1 MDGFMKVKVLVA
13 QSCPTLC
20 DSMDCCSQALYPWH
34 FASKNTGVGSHSL
47 LQGIFLTQG
56 RNPGKGSQTVQAVR
70 CVCLH
75 SLVWMI
81 RGMNEAGRKKLPNDS
96 LTGLLVSV
104 V

>member
-56 RNPGKGSQTVQAVR
+56 
-70 CVCLH
+70 LD
-75 SLVWMI
+75 L
-81 RGMNEAGRKKLPNDS
+81 
-96 LTGLLVSV
+96 GLLHCRRILYCLSHHGGPVGL
-104 V
+104 